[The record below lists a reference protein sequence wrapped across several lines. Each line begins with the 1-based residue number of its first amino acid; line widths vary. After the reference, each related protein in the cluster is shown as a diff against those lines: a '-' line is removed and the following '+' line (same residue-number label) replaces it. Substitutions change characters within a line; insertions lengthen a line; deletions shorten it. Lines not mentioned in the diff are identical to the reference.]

1 MRSMK
6 KEEGEVRSIVFKLR
20 LNQTEKNRL
29 QQLQQNS
36 IEKDLSSYIRKVS
49 LKKPIVVKYRNAS
62 ADDFL
67 QCILQ
72 LKRELNA
79 IGNNF
84 NQAVKKLHVL
94 DKIPEFRFWINTN
107 KELQQSLIIKT
118 EEIRVL
124 MNQLHEQWSQK

>member
-1 MRSMK
+1 MK
-6 KEEGEVRSIVFKLR
+6 KEEAQVRSIVFKLR
-20 LNQTEKNRL
+20 LNRAEKNRL
-29 QQLQQNS
+29 QQLQQKS

-49 LKKPIVVKYRNAS
+49 LKEPVVVKYRNAS

-67 QCILQ
+67 ECILQ
-72 LKRELNA
+72 LKKELNA

-94 DKIPEFRFWINTN
+94 DKIHEFRFWIETH
-107 KELQQSLIIKT
+107 KDLQQSLVSKT

-124 MNQLHEQWSQK
+124 MYQLSEQWSQK

>member
-1 MRSMK
+1 MK
-6 KEEGEVRSIVFKLR
+6 KREAEVRSIVFKLR
-20 LNQTEKNRL
+20 LNQTEKDRL
-29 QQLQQNS
+29 QQLQQKS

-49 LKKPIVVKYRNAS
+49 LKDPVVVKYRNAS

-67 QCILQ
+67 ECTLQ
-72 LKRELNA
+72 LKKELNA

-94 DKIPEFRFWINTN
+94 DKIPEFRFWLDRN
-107 KELQQSLIIKT
+107 KDLQQSLVSKT

-124 MNQLHEQWSQK
+124 MYQLNEQWSQK